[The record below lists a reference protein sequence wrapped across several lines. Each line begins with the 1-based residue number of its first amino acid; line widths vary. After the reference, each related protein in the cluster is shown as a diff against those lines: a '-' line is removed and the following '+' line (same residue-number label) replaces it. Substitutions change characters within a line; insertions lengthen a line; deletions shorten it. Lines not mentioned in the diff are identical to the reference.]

1 MTELIIL
8 RGLPGCGKSSWARK
22 WVAEDPARRAEVNRD
37 HLRRMMHDSVFLG
50 QDTERQVQ
58 AARDAMISVLLKR
71 GTSVVSSD
79 TNLPRRVVRDLAKL
93 AVLARAEWRVED
105 MTDVP
110 LDTCILRNA
119 EREDKEPV
127 PEQVIRGFHDRFLT
141 GKFQPVTQEEVAGA
155 GEYGVHPYIPDPS
168 LPEAIIVDIDGTV
181 AIHGDRDVYDWTRVH
196 EDRPNEPVIGLV
208 RRLRGAAQG
217 AAWAE
222 SSSCPAGTDQ
232 CRKVTE
238 DWLDEHVGLPHELHM
253 RKAGDGR
260 ADWIVKSELFD
271 EHVRGKYNVTL
282 VLDDRDQVV
291 SLWREM
297 GLTCLQVADG
307 AFLFD
312 LAPSIG

>member
-1 MTELIIL
+1 MTGLIIM

-22 WVAEDPARRAEVNRD
+22 WVAEDPARRAEINRD

-58 AARDAMISVLLKR
+58 ATRDAMISTLLRR

-127 PEQVIRGFHDRFLT
+127 PENVIRGFHDRFLT
-141 GKFQPVTQEEVAGA
+141 GKFQPVTQEEAAGA

-196 EDRPNEPVIGLV
+196 EDRPNRAVIADAKAMEAMGHRV
-208 RRLRGAAQG
+208 IFMSGR
-217 AAWAE
+217 
-222 SSSCPAGTDQ
+222 TDQ
-232 CRKVTE
+232 CRQATE

-271 EHVRGKYNVTL
+271 EHVRGKYDVTL

-291 SLWREM
+291 TPLA
-297 GLTCLQVADG
+297 GDG
-307 AFLFD
+307 PD
-312 LAPSIG
+312 LPASG